1 MKQKRFAFDVSLL
14 VILAAFV
21 MSPVAAAELDHEPL
35 ARSANLTFEQVLQ
48 SAIDYAPE
56 ALASESRRAQA
67 DQYSVIASNWFS
79 GAPTLATSYYD
90 DNSMTS
96 VGLRELEAGLQFS
109 LWRPGE
115 RGDARELGNHYQQL
129 YGAWRE
135 NLELEIAGRLR
146 SVIADIELAEVLVT
160 HASDALEAKQELVE
174 LTRVL
179 FEAGDVSQLD
189 VIQAEALMLEQQND
203 LFAAEAAMVDG
214 EREYEILTGL
224 HMRPASALREEQ
236 SELEEIGVDHAL
248 LNFVQ
253 ANIDVARSRVQ
264 LVKRTTISSPT
275 FGIGVRRERGT
286 RMDQYTDSLGLSFNI
301 PIGKSATADAAISD
315 ARRET
320 ADLEVALRRSQLL
333 LEQSLHEAEHGL
345 FVTRQQLVVSRQRSE
360 LAEQRLQ
367 MARSAYELGET
378 NLLAVTVALEDS
390 LNSHKELHELEL
402 MEQRLISEYNQ
413 SLGIMP

>member
-1 MKQKRFAFDVSLL
+1 MKQKRFALQVPVLA
-14 VILAAFV
+14 ILAVFAV
-21 MSPVAAAELDHEPL
+21 SPVAGAELDHEPL
-35 ARSANLTFEQVLQ
+35 ARSANLSFEQVLQ
-48 SAIDYAPE
+48 SALDYAPE
-56 ALASESRRAQA
+56 ALAAESRRAQA
-67 DQYSVIASNWFS
+67 DQYSAIASNWFS

-90 DNSMTS
+90 DNTMTS
-96 VGLRELEAGLQFS
+96 VGLKELEAGLQFS

-135 NLELEIAGRLR
+135 NLDLEIAGRLR
-146 SVIADIELAEVLVT
+146 RVIADIELAEVLVT
-160 HASDALEAKQELVE
+160 HASDALQAKQELLA

-189 VIQAEALMLEQQND
+189 VIQAETLMLQQQND
-203 LFAAEAAMVDG
+203 LFAAEAALVDG

-224 HMRPASALREEQ
+224 RLLPASSFREQQ
-236 SELEEIGVDHAL
+236 SELEEIGADHAL
-248 LNFVQ
+248 LKFVQ
-253 ANIDVARSRVQ
+253 ANIDVAQSRVR
-264 LVKRTTISSPT
+264 LVKRTATSSPT
-275 FGIGVRRERGT
+275 FGVGVRRERGA
-286 RMDQYTDSLGLSFNI
+286 REDQYTDSLGLSFSI
-301 PIGKSATADAAISD
+301 PLGRSGTANAAVSD
-315 ARRET
+315 ARREA

-333 LEQSLHEAEHGL
+333 LEQSLHEAEHSL
-345 FVTRQQLVVSRQRSE
+345 FVTRQQLAVSRQRSE

>member
-1 MKQKRFAFDVSLL
+1 MKQKRFAFEVPLL

-21 MSPVAAAELDHEPL
+21 LSPVAGAELDHEPL

-56 ALASESRRAQA
+56 TLASESRRAQA
-67 DQYSVIASNWFS
+67 DQYSAIATSWFS

-90 DNSMTS
+90 DNSITS

-135 NLELEIAGRLR
+135 NLNLEIAGRLR

-224 HMRPASALREEQ
+224 HMRPASSLREEQ
-236 SELEEIGVDHAL
+236 SELEEIGGDHAL
-248 LNFVQ
+248 LKFVQ

-264 LVKRTTISSPT
+264 LVKRTATSNPT

-286 RMDQYTDSLGLSFNI
+286 RLDQYTDSLGLSFNI
-301 PIGKSATADAAISD
+301 PIGRSGTADAAISD

-333 LEQSLHEAEHGL
+333 LEQSLHEAEHSL
-345 FVTRQQLVVSRQRSE
+345 FVTRQQLAVSRQRSE

-390 LNSHKELHELEL
+390 LNSHRELHELEL